1 MIMLRNIYTVIS
13 KTFALN
19 TAFNRNKA
27 HPTHPT
33 KILQSITWKSYKA
46 KHGHYSLSL
55 VWISTNSGNT
65 RFSTLSL
72 SKTGLPFPVDVP
84 PTNYPSANDLIYR
97 ISASSDVKRYH
108 IWRRINETNLVA
120 KLNALS
126 TSVSLHNILTI
137 PTSSFL

>member
-1 MIMLRNIYTVIS
+1 MLRNIYTVIS

-97 ISASSDVKRYH
+97 ISASSDVKH
-108 IWRRINETNLVA
+108 LPMLKKENGQNFNQ
-120 KLNALS
+120 KLKELF
-126 TSVSLHNILTI
+126 T
-137 PTSSFL
+137 